1 MRDHRRID
9 PRDRLIVALD
19 LPTVAEAEEMVRR
32 IGPAATFYKVGLQLL
47 FAGGIDLVRRLTG
60 EGKQVFIDAKFLDI
74 PETVRK
80 AVESV
85 ARLDATFLT
94 LHADPR
100 TCRAAIEG
108 RGASSLKLLFVTVLT
123 SVDPAD
129 LAREGYARDLGDLV
143 LDRVQMVL
151 DTGGDGV
158 VASGAEAAAI
168 RAKAGDRLLI
178 VTPGIRPAGASV
190 QDQKRVAT
198 PAGAIQAG
206 ADYLVVGR
214 PVTAAADPR
223 QAAEAIVD
231 EIRTA
236 VEKQ

>member
-1 MRDHRRID
+1 MRESRRID

-19 LPTVAEAEEMVRR
+19 LPNLADAEDMVRR
-32 IGPAATFYKVGLQLL
+32 IGPAARFYKIGLQLL
-47 FAGGIDLVRRLTG
+47 FAGGIDLVRRLAG
-60 EGKQVFIDAKFLDI
+60 DGKQVFIDAKFLDI

-80 AVESV
+80 AVASV

-108 RGASSLKLLFVTVLT
+108 RGDSPLKLLFVTVLT
-123 SVDPAD
+123 SVEESD
-129 LAREGYARDLGDLV
+129 LRDAGYARSLPDLV
-143 LDRVQMVL
+143 LDRADMVL
-151 DTGGDGV
+151 AAGGDGV

-168 RAKAGDRLLI
+168 RARAGDRLLI
-178 VTPGIRPAGASV
+178 VTPGIRPAGAAA

-198 PAGAIQAG
+198 PTSAIAAG

-214 PVTAAADPR
+214 PVTEAADPR
-223 QAAEAIVD
+223 AAADAIVR
-231 EIRTA
+231 EIEA
-236 VEKQ
+236 A

>member
-1 MRDHRRID
+1 MREARRID

-19 LPTVAEAEEMVRR
+19 LPTVADAEDMVRR
-32 IGPAATFYKVGLQLL
+32 IGPAANFYKVGLQLL
-47 FAGGIDLVRRLTG
+47 FAGGIDLVRRLADD
-60 EGKQVFIDAKFLDI
+60 GKQVFIDAKFLDI

-85 ARLDATFLT
+85 ARLNATFLT

-108 RGASSLKLLFVTVLT
+108 RGDSPLKLLFVTVLT
-123 SVDPAD
+123 SVEEAD
-129 LAREGYARDLGDLV
+129 LRSAGYARSLPELV
-143 LDRVQMVL
+143 LDRTDMVL
-151 DTGGDGV
+151 AAGGDGV

-168 RAKAGDRLLI
+168 RARAGDRLLI
-178 VTPGIRPAGASV
+178 VTPGIRPAGAAA

-198 PAGAIQAG
+198 PAAAIAAG

-214 PVTAAADPR
+214 PVTEAPDPQAAA
-223 QAAEAIVD
+223 AAIVR
-231 EIRTA
+231 EIEA
-236 VEKQ
+236 A

>member
-1 MRDHRRID
+1 MPEARRID

-19 LPTVAEAEEMVRR
+19 LPTVAEAEAMVRR
-32 IGPAATFYKVGLQLL
+32 IGPAAGFYKIGLQLL
-47 FAGGIDLVRRLTG
+47 FAGGIDLVRRLVG
-60 EGKQVFIDAKFLDI
+60 EGHQVFIDAKFLDI

-108 RGASSLKLLFVTVLT
+108 RGDSALKLLFVTVLT
-123 SVDPAD
+123 SVGNAD
-129 LAREGYARDLGDLV
+129 LQREGFSRGLADLV
-143 LDRVQMVL
+143 LDRVDMVL
-151 DTGGDGV
+151 AAGGDGV

-168 RAKAGDRLLI
+168 RARAGAGLTI
-178 VTPGIRPAGASV
+178 VTPGIRPAGTDA

-198 PAGAIQAG
+198 PAAAIAAG

-214 PVTAAADPR
+214 PVTTASDPAAA
-223 QAAEAIVD
+223 AAAIVE
-231 EIRTA
+231 EIRAAITG
-236 VEKQ
+236 

>member
-1 MRDHRRID
+1 MREARRIA

-19 LPTVAEAEEMVRR
+19 LPDVAAAEEMVRR
-32 IGPAATFYKVGLQLL
+32 IGPAASFYKIGLQLL

-60 EGKQVFIDAKFLDI
+60 EGRQVFIDAKFLDI

-94 LHADPR
+94 LHADPK
-100 TCRAAIEG
+100 TCAAAIAG
-108 RGASSLKLLFVTVLT
+108 RGDSPLKLLFVTVLT
-123 SVDPAD
+123 SVEEAD
-129 LAREGYARDLGDLV
+129 LPRMGYGRRLPELV
-143 LDRVQMVL
+143 LDRVDMVL
-151 DTGGDGV
+151 HAGGDGV

-168 RAKAGDRLLI
+168 RERSGDRLLI
-178 VTPGIRPAGASV
+178 VTPGIRPAGADA

-198 PAGAIQAG
+198 PAGAIAAG

-214 PVTAAADPR
+214 PVTQAADPR
-223 QAAEAIVD
+223 AAAAAIVR
-231 EIRTA
+231 EIESA
-236 VEKQ
+236 G